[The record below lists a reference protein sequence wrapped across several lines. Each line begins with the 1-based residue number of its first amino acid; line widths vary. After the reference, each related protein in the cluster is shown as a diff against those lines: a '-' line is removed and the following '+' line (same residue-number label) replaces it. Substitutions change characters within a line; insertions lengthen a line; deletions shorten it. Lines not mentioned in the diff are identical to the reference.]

1 MKSKTA
7 KAKGL
12 PALPAFIP
20 EVPAVLA
27 VGGEPYCVQEATSR
41 PFSCFALAGVG
52 DAVLAIPAGTFLCS
66 AGAPGP
72 GRRAERHSAMSDV
85 PDVVNS

>member
-1 MKSKTA
+1 M
-7 KAKGL
+7 
-12 PALPAFIP
+12 
-20 EVPAVLA
+20 
-27 VGGEPYCVQEATSR
+27 QEATSR